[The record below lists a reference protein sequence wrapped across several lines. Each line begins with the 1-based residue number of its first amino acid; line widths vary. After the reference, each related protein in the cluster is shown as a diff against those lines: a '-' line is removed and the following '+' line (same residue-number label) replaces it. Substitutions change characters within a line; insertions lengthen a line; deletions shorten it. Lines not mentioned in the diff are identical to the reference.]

1 MLEEMIVSLIE
12 NRKKYFG
19 AVIGFIT
26 AVLLVEY
33 GIISTIFILAVT
45 YLGYR
50 TGDSKVLKKIKKKII
65 EKLQD

>member
-1 MLEEMIVSLIE
+1 MLEDMIVSLIE

-19 AVIGFIT
+19 TIIGFIT

-50 TGDSKVLKKIKKKII
+50 IGDSKVLKKIKKKII

>member
-1 MLEEMIVSLIE
+1 MLEDMIVSLIE

-50 TGDSKVLKKIKKKII
+50 IGDSKVLK
-65 EKLQD
+65 

>member
-12 NRKKYFG
+12 NRKKIFG

-33 GIISTIFILAVT
+33 GVVSTIFILLVT
-45 YLGYR
+45 YMGYR
-50 TGDSKVLKKIKKKII
+50 IGDSTVIKRMKKKII
-65 EKLQD
+65 ERLQD